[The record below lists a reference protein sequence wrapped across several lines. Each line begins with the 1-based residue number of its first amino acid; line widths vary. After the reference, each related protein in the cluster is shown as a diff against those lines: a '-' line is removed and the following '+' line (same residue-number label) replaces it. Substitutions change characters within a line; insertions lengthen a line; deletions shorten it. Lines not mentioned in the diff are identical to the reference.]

1 MMPCDGVPFRV
12 CPHLMLTK
20 TLTRINTTTTTM
32 KNMRKMIMMMVYL

>member
-20 TLTRINTTTTTM
+20 TLTRINTTTM
-32 KNMRKMIMMMVYL
+32 KKNMRKMIMMMVYL